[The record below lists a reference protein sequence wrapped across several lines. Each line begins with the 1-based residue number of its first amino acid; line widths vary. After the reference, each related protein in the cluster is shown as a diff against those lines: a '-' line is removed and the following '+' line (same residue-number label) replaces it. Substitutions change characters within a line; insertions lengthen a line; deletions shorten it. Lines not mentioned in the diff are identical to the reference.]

1 MSSQAYYEGL
11 IKQFLIMF
19 LPSLLKA
26 GIYHL
31 FFTRGQGLKFYL
43 IFFLAAFVPGIVLM
57 SLPFTIPPFLLLV
70 FQIILVILIS
80 SHYADIDV
88 SVKSISIIVAVEVG
102 FYFLLR
108 LVMQSM

>member
-19 LPSLLKA
+19 MPSLLKA

-31 FFTRGQGLKFYL
+31 FFTKGQGLKFYL
-43 IFFLAAFVPGIVLM
+43 MFFLAAFVPGIVLM

-88 SVKSISIIVAVEVG
+88 SVKSISIIAVVEVG
-102 FYFLLR
+102 FYFLIMLI
-108 LVMQSM
+108 MQSV